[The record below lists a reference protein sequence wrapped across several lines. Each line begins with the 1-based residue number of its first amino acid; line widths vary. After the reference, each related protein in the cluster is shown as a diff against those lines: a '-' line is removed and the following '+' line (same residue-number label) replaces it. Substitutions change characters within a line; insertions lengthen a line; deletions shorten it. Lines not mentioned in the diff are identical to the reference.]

1 MKRFESLVDP
11 EVNKKFI
18 KQYIL
23 VHKTGNEYDVDKSIE
38 SQYDYI
44 GETEN
49 NLNEYVSTF
58 FATDE
63 YNLDND
69 NHLNVND
76 IDNQLEEIE
85 NNISQYQLN
94 EITNFNGNELV
105 NDENNFGIYLKNP
118 NKKGYYSE
126 LLIKDIEHDLLDE
139 SIVNIINEK
148 KNEILNND

>member
-1 MKRFESLVDP
+1 MKRFESLVNP
-11 EVNKKFI
+11 ELNKKFI

-23 VHKTGNEYDVDKSIE
+23 VHKTGNEYNVDKSIE

-58 FATDE
+58 FSTDE

-76 IDNQLEEIE
+76 IDNQLKEIE
-85 NNISQYQLN
+85 NDVSQYQLK
-94 EITNFNGNELV
+94 EITDFNESV
-105 NDENNFGIYLKNP
+105 NNLNNFGIYLKNP

-126 LLIKDIEHDLLDE
+126 LLIKDIERDLLDE

>member
-1 MKRFESLVDP
+1 MYCFSSYSKI
-11 EVNKKFI
+11 I

-23 VHKTGNEYDVDKSIE
+23 VHKTGNEYNVDKSIE

-49 NLNEYVSTF
+49 TLNEYVSTF
-58 FATDE
+58 FSTDE

-76 IDNQLEEIE
+76 IDNQLKEIE
-85 NNISQYQLN
+85 NVVSQYQLK
-94 EITNFNGNELV
+94 EITNFNESV
-105 NDENNFGIYLKNP
+105 NNLNDFGIYLKNP

-126 LLIKDIEHDLLDE
+126 SLIKDIERDLLDE

>member
-1 MKRFESLVDP
+1 MKRFESLADP
-11 EVNKKFI
+11 ELNKKFI

-23 VHKTGNEYDVDKSIE
+23 VHKTGNEYNVDKSIE

-44 GETEN
+44 GETKN

-58 FATDE
+58 FSTDE

-76 IDNQLEEIE
+76 IDNQLKEIE
-85 NNISQYQLN
+85 NDVSQYQLKEINDFN
-94 EITNFNGNELV
+94 ESV
-105 NDENNFGIYLKNP
+105 NNLNNFGIYLKNP

-126 LLIKDIEHDLLDE
+126 LLIKDIERDLLDE

>member
-11 EVNKKFI
+11 ELNKKFI

-23 VHKTGNEYDVDKSIE
+23 VHKTGNEYNVDKSIE

-58 FATDE
+58 FSKDE

-76 IDNQLEEIE
+76 IDNQLKEIE
-85 NNISQYQLN
+85 NVVSQYQLK
-94 EITNFNGNELV
+94 EITDFNESV
-105 NDENNFGIYLKNP
+105 NNLNNFGIYLKNP

-126 LLIKDIEHDLLDE
+126 LLIKDIESDLLDE

>member
-1 MKRFESLVDP
+1 MKRFESIADP
-11 EVNKKFI
+11 ELNKKFI

-23 VHKTGNEYDVDKSIE
+23 VHKTGNEYNVDKSIE

-49 NLNEYVSTF
+49 TLNEYVSTF
-58 FATDE
+58 FSTDE

-76 IDNQLEEIE
+76 IDNQLKEIE
-85 NNISQYQLN
+85 NVVSQYQLK
-94 EITNFNGNELV
+94 EITDFNESV
-105 NDENNFGIYLKNP
+105 NNLNDFEIYLKNP

-126 LLIKDIEHDLLDE
+126 LLIKDIERDLLDE

>member
-1 MKRFESLVDP
+1 MKRFESLADP
-11 EVNKKFI
+11 ELNKKFI

-23 VHKTGNEYDVDKSIE
+23 VHKTGNEYNVDKSIE

-58 FATDE
+58 FSTDE

-76 IDNQLEEIE
+76 IDNQLKEIE
-85 NNISQYQLN
+85 NVVSQYQLK
-94 EITNFNGNELV
+94 EITDFNESV
-105 NDENNFGIYLKNP
+105 NNLNNFGIYLKNP

-126 LLIKDIEHDLLDE
+126 LLIKDIERDLLDE